1 MGSEMCIRDR
11 LQLPQDAFVTDLA
24 IIMILAGIV
33 TLAFFKIKQP
43 LIIGY
48 LFAGML
54 IGPLSPLWAPF
65 LSESAGNETNGA
77 AGLLSDIA
85 ALNVFAEIGVILLL
99 FVIGIEFPFAKIRS
113 IGKVAIGVGTLGLF
127 LTLIVVFY
135 VCTMMGLGFM
145 DSLFLGA
152 ALSISS
158 TAIIVKVLE
167 ETGKIKKESS
177 WLLCSSPS
185 TCLLYTSDAADE

>member
-1 MGSEMCIRDR
+1 MQNIF
-11 LQLPQDAFVTDLA
+11 LQLGTGNGESSIEDGIWNLVDKINPLQMPHDTFVTDLA
-24 IIMILAGIV
+24 VIMILAGIV
-33 TLAFFKIKQP
+33 TLAYFKIRQP

-54 IGPLSPLWAPF
+54 IGPLSPLWTSF
-65 LSESAGNETNGA
+65 LPESGGGTDPG
-77 AGLLSDIA
+77 GSIGILSDIA

-113 IGKVAIGVGTLGLF
+113 IGKVAILVGSLGLF

-135 VCTMMGLGFM
+135 ASTLLGLGFM
-145 DSLFLGA
+145 DSLFISA

-167 ETGKIKKESS
+167 ETGKI
-177 WLLCSSPS
+177 
-185 TCLLYTSDAADE
+185 

>member
-1 MGSEMCIRDR
+1 MQNFFLQIQSSNDETSSITGGLWDVIDKINP

-33 TLAFFKIKQP
+33 TLAFFKIRQP

-65 LSESAGNETNGA
+65 LSDTGTGEGGA
-77 AGLLSDIA
+77 IGLLSDIA
-85 ALNVFAEIGVILLL
+85 VLHVFAEIGVILLL

-113 IGKVAIGVGTLGLF
+113 IGKVAVGVGTLGLF
-127 LTLIVVFY
+127 LTLILVFY
-135 VCTMMGLGFM
+135 VCTMIGLEFM
-145 DSLFLGA
+145 DSLFLAA
-152 ALSISS
+152 AL
-158 TAIIVKVLE
+158 
-167 ETGKIKKESS
+167 
-177 WLLCSSPS
+177 
-185 TCLLYTSDAADE
+185 

>member
-1 MGSEMCIRDR
+1 VQNFFLQIESEGN
-11 LQLPQDAFVTDLA
+11 LQSSLTGGLWELVDKINPIQMPHDTFVTDLA

-33 TLAFFKIKQP
+33 TLAFFKIRQP

-65 LSESAGNETNGA
+65 LSDTGTGDGGA
-77 AGLLSDIA
+77 AGLLSDIG
-85 ALNVFAEIGVILLL
+85 ALHVFAEIGVILLL

-127 LTLIVVFY
+127 LTLILVFY
-135 VCTMMGLGFM
+135 VCTMIGVGFM
-145 DSLFLGA
+145 DSLFLAA

-158 TAIIVKVLE
+158 TAVIVKVLE
-167 ETGKIKKESS
+167 ESG
-177 WLLCSSPS
+177 
-185 TCLLYTSDAADE
+185 